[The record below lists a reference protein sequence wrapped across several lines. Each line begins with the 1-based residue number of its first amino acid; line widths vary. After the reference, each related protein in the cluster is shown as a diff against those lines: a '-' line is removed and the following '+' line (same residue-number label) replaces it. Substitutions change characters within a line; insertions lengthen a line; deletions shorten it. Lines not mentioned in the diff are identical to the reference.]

1 MQCIYTTTV
10 ATYPKYTLLLNQL
23 CVTLRIEWNLFQINT
38 CYVCLMVMMS
48 ANLIYASFWHDHN
61 MYCICTDNRRN
72 IQSVYY
78 ITIPPLLYIY
88 YIIHFTHMP
97 LITWYQ
103 REIIKIMLSWINIWA
118 GYTCWYITNNRT
130 AHAFR
135 YNITNYL

>member
-1 MQCIYTTTV
+1 M
-10 ATYPKYTLLLNQL
+10 L
-23 CVTLRIEWNLFQINT
+23 CAL
-38 CYVCLMVMMS
+38 YSVCDGDDASTSLI
-48 ANLIYASFWHDHN
+48 IYASFWHDHN
-61 MYCICTDNRRN
+61 IY
-72 IQSVYY
+72 
-78 ITIPPLLYIY
+78 TILLTIDVISNQFTNQNHTAFVAIYSY

-135 YNITNYL
+135 YNITITSMIVYISPYGLYYDERAGVYK